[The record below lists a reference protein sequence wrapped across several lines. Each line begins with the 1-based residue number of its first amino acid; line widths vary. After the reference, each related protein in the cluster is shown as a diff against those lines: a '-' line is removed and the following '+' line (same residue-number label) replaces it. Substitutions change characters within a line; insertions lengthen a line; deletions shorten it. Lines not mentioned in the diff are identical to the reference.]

1 MFLLLSNDISTTF
14 STDLVYLLTYI
25 LYTFLAHDNIS
36 LSSLRRAD
44 FVVVEAVC
52 FDYSRTEYIASNL

>member
-1 MFLLLSNDISTTF
+1 MFLLLTNDISTTF
-14 STDLVYLLTYI
+14 STDLLTYI
-25 LYTFLAHDNIS
+25 LYTLLAHDNIS